1 MLHDMLSKMK
11 SAFPSL
17 RRIAFAYICAVG
29 CWMVVCVLIT
39 VQQTMFE
46 RDLRN
51 HESSLYLAL
60 LLSFRFMDFAALTPP
75 IFFIVRR
82 YPIERAKPLRGLA
95 AYILGA
101 VPFVLIYTLIRILLA
116 PVWDSSTQKF
126 ARETLSVHNM
136 TGVIFGTL
144 GDQIAVY
151 ITLVVMAHAYTYYR
165 QVQQEKLEK
174 SELEQALAAS
184 ELQALKNQLHPH
196 FLFNTLHGISTLID
210 SDRALAKSMVIRLS
224 YLLRAALQHASS
236 DLIRLDDEV
245 AFIQAYLDLEKMRL
259 GPRLETL
266 WQIEPGTRELLVPQ
280 MILQPI
286 VENAVRHGIACCRTG
301 GWLEITTRRMDQRL
315 EVEVRNSVGGNK
327 QSGMGVGM
335 SNTKARLRHL
345 YGDEATFSFL
355 LAEGNVATASLSV
368 PAFSSH
374 PAPLS
379 EQNSSGVRTE
389 SVGGKNASDDR
400 RR

>member
-1 MLHDMLSKMK
+1 MIRDMLAKMK
-11 SAFPSL
+11 AAFPSF
-17 RRIAFAYICAVG
+17 RRIAFAYLCAVG
-29 CWMVVCVLIT
+29 CWMVVCALIT
-39 VQQTMFE
+39 IQQSIFE

-51 HESSLYLAL
+51 RESSLYLAL
-60 LLSFRFMDFAALTPP
+60 LLSFRFMDFAVLTPP
-75 IFFIVRR
+75 IFYIVRR
-82 YPIERAKPLRGLA
+82 YPIEKSKPLRGLA
-95 AYILGA
+95 AYLLGA
-101 VPFVLIYTLIRILLA
+101 VPFVMIYTLIRILIA

-126 ARETLSVHNM
+126 ARATVSIHNM

-224 YLLRAALQHASS
+224 YLLRAALRHGSS
-236 DLIRLDDEV
+236 DLIRLDDEI

-266 WQIEPGTRELLVPQ
+266 WQIGPGTRELLVPQ

-301 GWLEITTRRMDQRL
+301 GWLEITSRRSENTL
-315 EVEVRNSVGGNK
+315 EIEVRNSVGGNK
-327 QSGMGVGM
+327 QSGMGVGI
-335 SNTKARLRHL
+335 SNTKGRLRHL

-368 PAFSSH
+368 PAFSAH
-374 PAPLS
+374 PSPRS
-379 EQNSSGVRTE
+379 EQNSSGIRSE
-389 SVGGKNASDDR
+389 IAGGTDASHDR
-400 RR
+400 GR